1 VKGERLLVGD
11 RAGVKIFPVPISQRV
26 AKGVT
31 ETPITFHFSLFTFHR
46 CHRPGEQE
54 LIPTEIGSI
63 HDIHRRFP
71 GQKIRNRANRADPKL
86 LACFL
91 GVPGHVRTQD
101 DIGQVEILIR
111 DSGFMLEHV

>member
-1 VKGERLLVGD
+1 MKGERLLVGD
-11 RAGVKIFPVPISQRV
+11 RPGVKIFPVPIWQRV

-31 ETPITFHFSLFTFHR
+31 ETPITFHFSPFTAATA
-46 CHRPGEQE
+46 PDEQE

-71 GQKIRNRANRADPKL
+71 SQKIRNRANCAGPKL

-91 GVPGHVRTQD
+91 GVPGHVRT
-101 DIGQVEILIR
+101 
-111 DSGFMLEHV
+111 